1 MSLLLF
7 GSFALLLII
16 GVPISFALGIAA
28 VIALAIG
35 TATPLVIGVQMMFSA
50 VDSFPMMAIPFFLLA
65 GNVMSKGGI
74 SRRLINFASVV
85 VGRFTGGLSLVAI
98 FASMFFAAISGS
110 SPATTAA
117 IGSIMV
123 PEMEKNGYDKDFSSA
138 VVAAAGTV
146 GVIIPPSIPM
156 VLYAV
161 IAGVSIG
168 EMFLSGFGPGILMG
182 LVMMFISH
190 SISKKKGYK
199 GDDSVATKQIFRILL
214 DSFWALLMPAI
225 ILGGIYGGIFTPTEA
240 AAVAVV
246 YGLIVG
252 FFIYKELKI
261 ADLPDILFDSAV
273 GTATIMLLIA
283 TANLF
288 GWILVSQQIPQR
300 IAAGMLGITSN
311 PYVLLFIFNI
321 ILLIVGTFLNTTAAV
336 VLLTPIL
343 VPVLTSV
350 GIDPVFAGVVM
361 IVNLAVGMITPPV
374 GLCLFVGCNIGGIS
388 IEQMTKSIMPFLLG
402 LIGVI
407 LLITYVPWIITFLPS
422 ILGS

>member
-28 VIALAIG
+28 VIALVIG

-65 GNVMSKGGI
+65 GNIMSKGGI

-190 SISKKKGYK
+190 SISKKRGYK
-199 GDDSVATKQIFRILL
+199 GDDSVETKQIFRILL

-300 IAAGMLGITSN
+300 IAAGMLGVTSN
-311 PYVLLFIFNI
+311 PYILLLIFNV

-402 LIGVI
+402 LIATI
-407 LLITYVPWIITFLPS
+407 LMITYIPWIITFLPS
-422 ILGS
+422 LLSS

>member
-1 MSLLLF
+1 MALLLF

-28 VIALAIG
+28 IVALTIG
-35 TATPLVIGVQMMFSA
+35 TTTPLVIGVQMMFSA

-65 GNVMSKGGI
+65 GNIMSKGGI
-74 SRRLINFASVV
+74 SRRLINFASVI

-98 FASMFFAAISGS
+98 FSSMFFAAISGS

-168 EMFLSGFGPGILMG
+168 EMFLSGFGPGIVMG
-182 LVMMFISH
+182 IVMMIISY

-199 GDDSVATKQIFRILL
+199 GDDSVQHKQIFKILL

-261 ADLPDILFDSAV
+261 KDLPDILFDSAV

-311 PYVLLFIFNI
+311 PYILLLIFNI

-350 GIDPVFAGVVM
+350 GIEPVFAGVVM

-422 ILGS
+422 MLGS

>member
-300 IAAGMLGITSN
+300 IAAGMLGVTSN
-311 PYVLLFIFNI
+311 PYILLLIFNV

-350 GIDPVFAGVVM
+350 GIDPVFAGIVM

-402 LIGVI
+402 LIATI
-407 LLITYVPWIITFLPS
+407 LMITYIPWIITFLPS
-422 ILGS
+422 LLSS